1 VPVRQ
6 FGYRDGGRRQELPD
20 LLDSTFEMLLKG
32 DQIWQAASMT
42 ESKWTPAV
50 GAITL
55 VVADLEASKSFYS
68 SAFTAPLI
76 FENEDSAVFR
86 FGPTVINL
94 LHRSSADELLAPSP
108 VGSVG
113 DAPRAVFT
121 VQVPDT
127 DRYCVELAERGITL
141 LNGPMNR
148 PWGPRT
154 ASVVDPDGHVWEIA
168 S

>member
-1 VPVRQ
+1 
-6 FGYRDGGRRQELPD
+6 
-20 LLDSTFEMLLKG
+20 
-32 DQIWQAASMT
+32 MT
-42 ESKWTPAV
+42 ESEWTPAV

-68 SAFTAPLI
+68 SAFAAPLI

-108 VGSVG
+108 VGNVG
-113 DAPRAVFT
+113 DSPRTVFT

-127 DRYCVELAERGITL
+127 DRYCV
-141 LNGPMNR
+141 
-148 PWGPRT
+148 
-154 ASVVDPDGHVWEIA
+154 
-168 S
+168 

>member
-1 VPVRQ
+1 
-6 FGYRDGGRRQELPD
+6 
-20 LLDSTFEMLLKG
+20 MLLKG

-42 ESKWTPAV
+42 ESEWTPVV

-68 SAFTAPLI
+68 SAFAAPLI
-76 FENEDSAVFR
+76 FENEDSAAFR

-94 LHRSSADELLAPSP
+94 LHRLSADELLAPSP
-108 VGSVG
+108 VGNVG

-127 DRYCVELAERGITL
+127 DRYCVELAEQGITL
-141 LNGPMNR
+141 LNGPMTR

-154 ASVVDPDGHVWEIA
+154 ASVADPDGHVWEIA